1 MKERIR
7 TAIGSIPA
15 HMLIAVKQN

>member
-7 TAIGSIPA
+7 TRPS
-15 HMLIAVKQN
+15 